1 MSQPPALPSVRR
13 VALLLGVLV
22 ALTVIGSSAVAVALP
37 HVARDLQLDTA
48 GAAWVLACFSLTFSI
63 TTAVFGRVADLHGQR
78 MPLRVG
84 VGLFAAGS
92 LLAAGAWSFPAIVA
106 GRLLQGAG
114 AGAVP
119 VLALGIVAARF
130 HGPARGQALGGLTAV
145 VSVVSGSGPLIG
157 GVITDLISWRAVLA
171 LPVLAVLIAEPV
183 ARLAP
188 ARPVVAVRSDP
199 ADRDRSLDVRG
210 ALLVAA
216 TVAALTL
223 GLQSPATGVGWPL
236 AAGFAVLA
244 LLGVAALVGHV
255 RRRPHGFLPAAVV
268 GDGAFRRYAGTGLTL
283 LAAYLGMLLALPL
296 LMAASHGWGPLR
308 IGLAL
313 LPAAALGAVV
323 APTVGA
329 LAERAG
335 RSRLAAGLAAGSC
348 AGLLLAA
355 AAPHNPVLLV
365 VGMGLVVAGFAG
377 GQVALLDAV
386 SATVDAA
393 HQGVALGVFNLL
405 FFTGGAVGAAAVGG
419 LSSLVTL
426 PGALACLALLPAA
439 GAVAVWTAP
448 RASAVPTGSPPGPGS

>member
-1 MSQPPALPSVRR
+1 MRR
-13 VALLLGVLV
+13 VASLLGVLV

-37 HVARDLQLDTA
+37 DVARDLGLDTA
-48 GAAWVLACFSLTFSI
+48 GTAWVLACFSLTFSI
-63 TTAVFGRVADLHGQR
+63 TTAVFGRFADLHGLR

-84 VGLFAAGS
+84 VALFALGS
-92 LLAAGAWSFPAIVA
+92 LLAAAAWSFPVIVV

-130 HGPARGQALGGLTAV
+130 QGPSRGQALGGLTAV
-145 VSVVSGSGPLIG
+145 VSLVSGSGPLIG
-157 GVITDLISWRAVLA
+157 GVITDLVSWRAVLA
-171 LPVLAVLIAEPV
+171 LPALAVLIAEPV

-188 ARPVVAVRSDP
+188 ARPVVLPGVSAPGGR
-199 ADRDRSLDVRG
+199 RGLDVRG

-216 TVAALTL
+216 TVSVLTL
-223 GLQSPATGVGWPL
+223 GLQSPSTGMGLPL
-236 AAGFAVLA
+236 AGAFGLLA
-244 LLGVAALVGHV
+244 LLGGWRLVRHV
-255 RRRPHGFLPAAVV
+255 RRRPDGFLPASVV

-296 LMAASHGWGPLR
+296 LMSASHGWGPTR

-323 APTVGA
+323 APAVGA
-329 LAERAG
+329 LVQRAG
-335 RSRLAAGLAAGSC
+335 PSRLAAGLAVGSC
-348 AGLLLAA
+348 GGLLLAA
-355 AAPHNPVLLV
+355 SAPDRPLLLV

-377 GQVALLDAV
+377 GQVALIDAV
-386 SATVDAA
+386 SATVDEA
-393 HQGVALGVFNLL
+393 HRGVALGVFNLL

-419 LSSLVTL
+419 LADLVTL
-426 PGALACLALLPAA
+426 PGALACLAVLPAA

-448 RASAVPTGSPPGPGS
+448 PPPLAQPAARRSRSA